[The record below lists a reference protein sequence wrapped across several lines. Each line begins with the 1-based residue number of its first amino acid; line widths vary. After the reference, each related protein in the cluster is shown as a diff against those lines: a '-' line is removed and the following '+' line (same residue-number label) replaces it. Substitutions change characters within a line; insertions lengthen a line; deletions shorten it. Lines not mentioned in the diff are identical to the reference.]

1 MWELFFNPMEL
12 CATLTGVASVYF
24 SYKKNSSTFFF
35 GLISVTLYIFIC
47 FNAGIYAEMGI
58 NIFYFIMSVY
68 GWINWNRLFKS
79 NEGFKVI
86 RLSFNQNIF
95 FFFITLFFW
104 MIIFFILKK
113 YTNSNVPILD
123 SFTTAFFITG
133 MILMTIKS
141 IENWIYLLIGNLV
154 VMPLFIY
161 KELYISAVFYLI
173 LTVFAILGLIS
184 WKKSIKNKV

>member
-1 MWELFFNPMEL
+1 MCELFFNPMEL

-161 KELYISAVFYLI
+161 KE
-173 LTVFAILGLIS
+173 
-184 WKKSIKNKV
+184 

>member
-1 MWELFFNPMEL
+1 M
-12 CATLTGVASVYF
+12 V
-24 SYKKNSSTFFF
+24 
-35 GLISVTLYIFIC
+35 
-47 FNAGIYAEMGI
+47 
-58 NIFYFIMSVY
+58 
-68 GWINWNRLFKS
+68 
-79 NEGFKVI
+79 
-86 RLSFNQNIF
+86 
-95 FFFITLFFW
+95 
-104 MIIFFILKK
+104 IFFILKK

-141 IENWIYLLIGNLV
+141 IENWIYLLIGNIV

>member
-1 MWELFFNPMEL
+1 
-12 CATLTGVASVYF
+12 
-24 SYKKNSSTFFF
+24 
-35 GLISVTLYIFIC
+35 
-47 FNAGIYAEMGI
+47 MGI

-95 FFFITLFFW
+95 FFLITLFFW